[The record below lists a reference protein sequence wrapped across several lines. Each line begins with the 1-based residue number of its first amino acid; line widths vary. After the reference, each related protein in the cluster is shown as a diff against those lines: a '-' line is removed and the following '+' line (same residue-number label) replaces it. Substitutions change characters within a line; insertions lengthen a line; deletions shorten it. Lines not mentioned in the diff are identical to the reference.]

1 MTFLKN
7 GRTFL
12 MNKNKEKIR
21 FGEQDLIPE
30 GDLSGGTWKKTVY
43 LDDDVLSALK
53 DEAKRRGQKKVMPL
67 VNQIL
72 RETLMSEGKT
82 IEQRVRLLEEKV
94 FG

>member
-1 MTFLKN
+1 MSE
-7 GRTFL
+7 
-12 MNKNKEKIR
+12 NKEKIQ

-43 LDDDVLSALK
+43 LDDDVLNALK
-53 DEAKRRGQKKVMPL
+53 DEARRRGQKKVMPL

-72 RETLMSEGKT
+72 REALLEEGQT